1 MKSKKF
7 KLWKKEYEKEYEKLY
22 PAEFA
27 AFNDKILYEIY
38 IMNK

>member
-7 KLWKKEYEKEYEKLY
+7 KLWKEAFAKEF
-22 PAEFA
+22 PCEFA

-38 IMNK
+38 SMNK